1 VPNDP
6 QTSLPG
12 PAPLRDLLRLTLTPG
27 LGPVLIA
34 RLLAAFGSASEV
46 LATPARRLQTVRG
59 IGKGSADAIAGGL
72 AESGTLVDD
81 ELALA
86 ARLGVRLVARGD
98 AEYPNLLDSIP
109 DPPPL
114 LYVKGALHPADSD
127 RYPIGIVGS
136 RACTAYGIEQAER
149 FAGVL
154 GRAGL
159 TIVSG
164 GARGIDTA
172 AHRGALRSG
181 ARTIAVVG
189 CGLAQCYPPENAE
202 LYERIAAG
210 GAVVSEL
217 PLNTA
222 PEARNFPARNRIL
235 SGMSLGIL
243 VIEAGRK
250 SGALI
255 TARLAAEDHG
265 REVMVLPGRVD
276 SAASLGALDL
286 VKAGGAMLVTEPG
299 DVIEL
304 LEAPARHTAG
314 GTHADRYAGTAVEDG
329 ALFVGPGDGGVDE
342 AEADGGVGATASEAK
357 PRRGPVKAAL
367 SDRQRAILDALEE
380 PRTIDQLCEATGL
393 EASELRSELTILELL
408 RRIGRAG
415 GRLTRTRG

>member
-1 VPNDP
+1 MPNTP
-6 QTSLPG
+6 QTSP
-12 PAPLRDLLRLTLTPG
+12 PDALRDLLRLTLTPG

-59 IGKGSADAIAGGL
+59 IGGGTADAIADGL
-72 AESGTLVDD
+72 RDSESLVDNEL
-81 ELALA
+81 ELAA
-86 ARLGVRLVARGD
+86 SLGVRIVPRGD
-98 AEYPNLLDSIP
+98 PEYPALLDSIP
-109 DPPPL
+109 DAPPL
-114 LYVKGALHPADSD
+114 LYVRGRLDPDELD
-127 RYPIGIVGS
+127 RYPVGIVGS

-149 FAGVL
+149 FGGVL

-172 AHRGALRSG
+172 AHRGAIRSG

-202 LYERIAAG
+202 LYDRIAST

-235 SGMSLGIL
+235 SGLCLGIL

-255 TARLAAEDHG
+255 TARLAGEDHG

-286 VKAGGAMLVTEPG
+286 IKAGGAMLITEPG
-299 DVIEL
+299 DVIDL
-304 LEAPARHTAG
+304 LEAPARHTAR
-314 GTHADRYAGTAVEDG
+314 GTHSDRYVGT
-329 ALFVGPGDGGVDE
+329 PRE
-342 AEADGGVGATASEAK
+342 AEAALFDSPRQDDGEADAATLAR
-357 PRRGPVKAAL
+357 PGTTNRKAAL
-367 SDRQRAILDALEE
+367 NERQQAILAALDE
-380 PRTIDQLCEATGL
+380 PRTMDQLSEATGL
-393 EASELRSELTILELL
+393 EAATLRSELTMLELL
-408 RRIGRAG
+408 RRVTRAG
-415 GRLTRTRG
+415 GKLTKSAG

>member
-1 VPNDP
+1 MPNFA
-6 QTSLPG
+6 QTSCPDG
-12 PAPLRDLLRLTLTPG
+12 LRDLLRLTLTPG
-27 LGPVLIA
+27 LGPILIA
-34 RLLAAFGSASEV
+34 RLLTAFGSASEV

-59 IGKGSADAIAGGL
+59 IGVGTADAIAEGL
-72 AESGTLVDD
+72 RESQSLVDA

-86 ARLGVRLVARGD
+86 ASLGVRIVPRGD
-98 AEYPNLLDSIP
+98 AEYPALLDSIP
-109 DPPPL
+109 DAPPL
-114 LYVKGALHPADSD
+114 LYVRGRLDPGELD
-127 RYPIGIVGS
+127 RFPIGIVGS

-172 AHRGALRSG
+172 AHRGAIRSG

-202 LYERIAAG
+202 LFDRIAAT

-235 SGMSLGIL
+235 SGLCLGIL

-255 TARLAAEDHG
+255 TARLAGEDHG

-286 VKAGGAMLVTEPG
+286 IKAGGAMLITEPG

-314 GTHADRYAGTAVEDG
+314 GTHADRYTGASPQANGDLFQPSTDDDG
-329 ALFVGPGDGGVDE
+329 EEPAAPQPRS
-342 AEADGGVGATASEAK
+342 GASAKRPPLSE
-357 PRRGPVKAAL
+357 RQRTILAAL
-367 SDRQRAILDALEE
+367 DE
-380 PRTIDQLCEATGL
+380 PRTMDQLSDATGL
-393 EASELRSELTILELL
+393 EAAVLRSELTMLELL
-408 RRIGRAG
+408 RRVSRAG
-415 GRLTRTRG
+415 GKLTKSAG